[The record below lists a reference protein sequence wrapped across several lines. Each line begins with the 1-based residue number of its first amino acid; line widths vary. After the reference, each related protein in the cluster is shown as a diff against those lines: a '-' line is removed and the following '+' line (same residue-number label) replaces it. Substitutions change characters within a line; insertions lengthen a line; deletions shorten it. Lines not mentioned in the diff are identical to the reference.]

1 MTSANLNYM
10 VGNLIGRAIVIG
22 LFAYILWYIYNM
34 NMNMAAPVVFNGE
47 QRRFG
52 RTSGYN
58 RYSRYGRIG
67 RR

>member
-1 MTSANLNYM
+1 M
-10 VGNLIGRAIVIG
+10 VGNLIGRAIVIS

-34 NMNMAAPVVFNGE
+34 NMVPVVYNQE

>member
-1 MTSANLNYM
+1 MTSVNLNYM
-10 VGNLIGRAIVIG
+10 FGNLIGRAIVIS

-34 NMNMAAPVVFNGE
+34 NMNMVPVVYNQE